1 MKIPISIILV
11 FTLAFAQSCRS
22 KYEDCTQLDYDDC
35 FTERPEAGLVRILLT
50 INEENPE
57 VHVECYFGDYEKGDF
72 FWEDDFR
79 KTSINE
85 YLDVETDLSFIAFYK
100 SGNDSIIA
108 VDGGRVDVF
117 SYQMCEYR
125 CYDVRVL
132 EIDLRID

>member
-1 MKIPISIILV
+1 MKIPISILLV
-11 FTLAFAQSCRS
+11 FFLVFAQSCRS
-22 KYEDCTQLDYDDC
+22 KYEDCTQQDYNDC
-35 FTERPEAGLVRILLT
+35 FTERPAAGLVRILLT

-57 VHVECYFGDYEKGDF
+57 VHVECYFGDYEDGDF
-72 FWEDDFR
+72 FWEDDFS
-79 KTSINE
+79 SITNNE

-108 VDGGRVDVF
+108 VDGGRVDVI

>member
-1 MKIPISIILV
+1 MKLPILLILV
-11 FTLAFAQSCRS
+11 FILSFVQSCRS
-22 KYEDCTQLDYDDC
+22 KYEDCTQQDYNDC
-35 FTERPEAGLVRILLT
+35 ITDRPVAGLVNILLT

-57 VHVECYFGDYEKGDF
+57 VHVECYFGDYENRDF
-72 FWEDDFR
+72 FWEDDFAIS
-79 KTSINE
+79 SINE
-85 YLDVETDLSFIAFYK
+85 YLDVEKELSFIAYYK

-108 VDGGRVDVF
+108 VDGGRVDVI